1 MRKLGEFS
9 CFNQREGSL
18 MGYTRRKTREKNL
31 NKPKPEKKKEREAK
45 RKKRKM
51 ARLERTKSA

>member
-1 MRKLGEFS
+1 
-9 CFNQREGSL
+9 
-18 MGYTRRKTREKNL
+18 MGYTRRKTGEINL

-51 ARLERTKSA
+51 ARFERTKSV

>member
-1 MRKLGEFS
+1 
-9 CFNQREGSL
+9 
-18 MGYTRRKTREKNL
+18 MGYTRRKTIEKNL

-51 ARLERTKSA
+51 ARLERTKSV

>member
-1 MRKLGEFS
+1 
-9 CFNQREGSL
+9 
-18 MGYTRRKTREKNL
+18 MGYARRRTGEKNL

-51 ARLERTKSA
+51 ARLERTKSV